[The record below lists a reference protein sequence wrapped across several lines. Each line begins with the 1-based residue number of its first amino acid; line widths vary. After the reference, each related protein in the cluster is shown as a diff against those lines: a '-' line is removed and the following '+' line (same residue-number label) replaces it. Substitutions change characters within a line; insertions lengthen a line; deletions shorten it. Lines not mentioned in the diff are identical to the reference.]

1 MTRLPE
7 AATIQALLPRRLSVT
22 AVDIQTL
29 INDKNLKVTN
39 SADRMVTGYDG
50 PYWAMLWYSSNKND
64 NQLEISL
71 TDNQGNT
78 LVKGTD
84 YELKYDGIKDISKEG
99 STASVTIT
107 GKGKFYGKQE
117 IKYLL
122 ASKLDED
129 YDVSVNPAEN
139 PVYTGD
145 PITLAADEISVSDG
159 GFGLWKSVLE
169 QGTDYTVNYS
179 DGTNADQAINA
190 GGGDGYSRADPAGGS
205 ADGKRMLC
213 VQRRRHKTECN
224 LYDSS
229 EGHCNRCFLRGD
241 QESVRR
247 KCSDPYR
254 K

>member
-1 MTRLPE
+1 MTITGSGNYTGVVTKTFE
-7 AATIQALLPRRLSVT
+7 VT

-50 PYWAMLWYSSNKND
+50 PYWAMLWYSNNKND

-129 YDVSVNPAEN
+129 YDVSVNP
-139 PVYTGD
+139 T
-145 PITLAADEISVSDG
+145 
-159 GFGLWKSVLE
+159 
-169 QGTDYTVNYS
+169 TVTEPTRIRRS
-179 DGTNADQAINA
+179 MPG
-190 GGGDGYSRADPAGGS
+190 
-205 ADGKRMLC
+205 
-213 VQRRRHKTECN
+213 RRR
-224 LYDSS
+224 L
-229 EGHCNRCFLRGD
+229 
-241 QESVRR
+241 Q
-247 KCSDPYR
+247 
-254 K
+254 

>member
-1 MTRLPE
+1 MACSPTTVKDIGTYTMTITGSGNYTGVVTRTFE
-7 AATIQALLPRRLSVT
+7 VT

-169 QGTDYTVNYS
+169 QGTDYTVN
-179 DGTNADQAINA
+179 
-190 GGGDGYSRADPAGGS
+190 
-205 ADGKRMLC
+205 
-213 VQRRRHKTECN
+213 
-224 LYDSS
+224 
-229 EGHCNRCFLRGD
+229 
-241 QESVRR
+241 
-247 KCSDPYR
+247 
-254 K
+254 